1 MVAMVFGRAGW
12 LGGKEVGGSWA
23 GLGSCGE
30 MAVVG
35 EGVAAVRLF
44 LKLGFHLYLVRS
56 VRFCLRR
63 WMGLFGW
70 LVVFPDS

>member
-35 EGVAAVRLF
+35 GGLLLF
-44 LKLGFHLYLVRS
+44 DFS
-56 VRFCLRR
+56 
-63 WMGLFGW
+63 
-70 LVVFPDS
+70 